1 MMRSERLSQRLKLQ
15 QLRVFLAVGR
25 TGSMVKAA
33 KHLTTSQSVVS
44 KTVAELENALGV
56 CLVDRTPQ
64 GVELT
69 LYGRTLLKR
78 SIEILDDLR
87 ESISEI
93 GVLAE
98 PGIGELRIGTTEP
111 QAGIVVSTIER
122 LSRQYPLVDLKVVV
136 APGSTLID
144 RELRGRQIDLMV
156 GVLPKPGE
164 EDLEATFLYYNRI
177 RVVVGTKSRWARRR
191 NVKLSDLI
199 DEPWCGPTP
208 DIAGGAS
215 FVEAFKASGLPLPR
229 LVVSCAANHLCHGLL
244 ADGRFIS
251 ISSDGPLL
259 FSTHGPPLKVLS
271 VDFPAPPFEISIIR
285 LKDRTITPMA
295 NLFIE
300 CAREIAKPL
309 AQPIPGRR
317 RRRSDVSNDKL

>member
-1 MMRSERLSQRLKLQ
+1 MGTEMMRSEQRSQRLKLQ

-25 TGSMVKAA
+25 TSSMAKAA

-56 CLVDRTPQ
+56 RLVDRTPH

-78 SIEILDDLR
+78 SVEILDDLR
-87 ESISEI
+87 ESVSEI
-93 GVLAE
+93 DVLAE
-98 PGIGELRIGTTEP
+98 PGVGELRIGTTEP
-111 QAGIVVSTIER
+111 QAGIVVRTIER
-122 LSRQYPLVDLKVVV
+122 LSRQYPRLDLKVVV
-136 APGSTLID
+136 APGATLID
-144 RELRGRQIDLMV
+144 RELRGRQIDLVV
-156 GVLPKPGE
+156 GVLPKPEE
-164 EDLEATFLYYNRI
+164 EDLDATFLYHNRI

-199 DEPWCGPTP
+199 NEPWCGPTP

-215 FVEAFKASGLPLPR
+215 FVEGFKASGLPLPR

-244 ADGRFIS
+244 ADGRFVS
-251 ISSDGPLL
+251 ISSDGPLH
-259 FSTHGPPLKVLS
+259 FSRHGPPLKVLA

-295 NLFIE
+295 ELFSE
-300 CAREIAKPL
+300 CARELTKPL
-309 AQPIPGRR
+309 ARNRPT
-317 RRRSDVSNDKL
+317 